1 MTNSKLQE
9 ILEQQRVHWNNVV
22 LELLNGRKETHWCWY
37 FLPNIPGLGTS
48 EQSKHFAVTPDEFIE
63 FMENSEYA
71 GNIHTVMHLIDRA
84 HRNHPSLDIL
94 YVLGDNEVDVLKLKS
109 FYTLYRQLYYYG
121 LILTPPDDYDI
132 TETPR
137 YYYIAEILQCSSEM
151 YGVCEFTQETLNR
164 RFWS

>member
-1 MTNSKLQE
+1 MNPKLQE
-9 ILEQQRVHWNNVV
+9 ILEHQRVHWNNVV
-22 LELLNGRKETHWCWY
+22 IELLNGRKETHWCWY

-48 EQSKHFAVTPDEFIE
+48 EQSKHFSVSPDEFIE
-63 FMENSEYA
+63 FMDNSEYA

-109 FYTLYRQLYYYG
+109 FYALYRHLYYNMELQPPYYTIDALVKRSGDIYG
-121 LILTPPDDYDI
+121 I
-132 TETPR
+132 
-137 YYYIAEILQCSSEM
+137 
-151 YGVCEFTQETLNR
+151 CEFTRGTINR